1 MKAHIYFVESLVP
14 KEFKRNPE
22 FMCTSV
28 TDPYSL
34 KGLILNDDSQKI
46 IVCRLPF
53 LEIRHYD
60 LYKYLQKTFNNLKT
74 FFIVD
79 ELSQAMKTKV
89 KNSDDFIVLWNTEE
103 NNLMNDIYKY
113 LDGDLAQLRE
123 DKRVPQLSSAML
135 KPSLM
140 LENMD
145 EMVFKR
151 INGGAFENI
160 STNGSCLNLPNAN
173 YKPKDFVSITY
184 QNNEGNYISQEAQIR
199 WIENNPQNEVQ
210 RIGLRFLTQG

>member
-1 MKAHIYFVESLVP
+1 
-14 KEFKRNPE
+14 
-22 FMCTSV
+22 
-28 TDPYSL
+28 
-34 KGLILNDDSQKI
+34 LN
-46 IVCRLPF
+46 LP
-53 LEIRHYD
+53 
-60 LYKYLQKTFNNLKT
+60 FNNLKT
-74 FFIVD
+74 FFVVD

-113 LDGDLAQLRE
+113 LEGELAQLRE

-135 KPSLM
+135 KPSMM
-140 LENMD
+140 LENID

-160 STNGSCLNLPNAN
+160 STNGSCLNLPNAD